1 MRKRLSVVSDN
12 VLIEGLEKATLDS
25 PETQAGGATI
35 VSEFFGKSEKGYAPY
50 NPRKAN
56 QDVFES
62 ATDEASGSLLLLV
75 MDGHGE
81 FGHKVSG
88 FLKNIFPKT
97 LFAEPSFAT
106 DVPTALREVRARK
119 NPRNSTSHYS

>member
-1 MRKRLSVVSDN
+1 MFAVSWSHIYICPISISFSQCLSPIKYS
-12 VLIEGLEKATLDS
+12 
-25 PETQAGGATI
+25 
-35 VSEFFGKSEKGYAPY
+35 YAPY

-56 QDVFES
+56 QDVFDS
-62 ATDEASGSLLLLV
+62 ATDDKTDSLLFLV

-88 FLKNIFPKT
+88 FLKNIFSKT

-106 DVPTALREVRARK
+106 DVPAALREV
-119 NPRNSTSHYS
+119 PIYI